1 MIAIIDYGAGN
12 LQSVRNALNFL
23 GCPNIVAS
31 CAEEI
36 ESADGAILPGVGAFG
51 SAMHEIEKRGIK
63 DAIKKFAFSGK
74 PFIGICAGMQLLFD
88 ESEETPGVQGLGIMP
103 GKVFLFPYGKG
114 LKIPHMGWNSIKIS
128 SWSRLL
134 GRLQDDPYMYFV
146 HSYYVRADDVSSVS
160 AKADYGVIFDAAV
173 EKGNIFGC
181 QFHPEKSGRTGLS
194 VLKCF
199 AELAGGA
206 Q

>member
-23 GCPNIVAS
+23 GCPNNVVS
-31 CAEEI
+31 DAEKI

-51 SAMHEIEKRGIK
+51 SAMQEIGKRGMK
-63 DAIKKFAFSGK
+63 DAIRKFAFSGK
-74 PFIGICAGMQLLFD
+74 PFIGICAGMQLMFE
-88 ESEETPGVQGLGIMP
+88 ESEETPGIGGLGIMP
-103 GKVFLFPYGKG
+103 GKVFLFPHGAG

-128 SWSRLL
+128 KWSRLIGSL
-134 GRLQDDPYMYFV
+134 PDDPYMYFV
-146 HSYYVRADDVSSVS
+146 HSYYVRADDRSSVS
-160 AKADYGVIFDAAV
+160 ATADYGVVFDAAV

-194 VLKCF
+194 ILKGF
-199 AELAGGA
+199 ADLTGGA
-206 Q
+206 R